1 MNISA
6 LFLPLVLMHNRAYN
20 IDMEYEWDPQ
30 KAMTNRRKHGIDF
43 ADAVTVF
50 SDEIAIT
57 IPDEYPDEERYV
69 SIGMDALGR
78 VLVVIFTWR
87 GENIRLISARKAEKV
102 ELEQYQG

>member
-1 MNISA
+1 
-6 LFLPLVLMHNRAYN
+6 MHNRAYN

>member
-1 MNISA
+1 
-6 LFLPLVLMHNRAYN
+6 MHNRAYN
-20 IDMEYEWDPQ
+20 VDMEYEWEPQ
-30 KAMTNRRKHGIDF
+30 KARTNRRKHGIDF